1 VLGVQEV
8 DGEVQSLYR
17 EFQAEK
23 EDLLDSIRLL
33 GHQVLL
39 KDAIIA
45 AFIPQVSLP
54 SGARV
59 QECVLLLLCWA
70 IGPAL
75 RVMACVWGCWLGHHS
90 QTGHHKQL
98 WQRVVIRSAVPG

>member
-1 VLGVQEV
+1 MGRRCCQQEV

-17 EFQAEK
+17 EFQSEK

-45 AFIPQVSLP
+45 AFIPQVSSSHTAP
-54 SGARV
+54 
-59 QECVLLLLCWA
+59 
-70 IGPAL
+70 
-75 RVMACVWGCWLGHHS
+75 WG
-90 QTGHHKQL
+90 
-98 WQRVVIRSAVPG
+98 RSAGATRQGVPHGVGVWVWNGWVGEWGRGGLACGQSLLPDDI

>member
-1 VLGVQEV
+1 MPDTQTIVWECAINISLVALCCAAVLDVLQEV

-17 EFQAEK
+17 EFQSEK

-45 AFIPQVSLP
+45 AFIPQVGDNRP
-54 SGARV
+54 VGKR
-59 QECVLLLLCWA
+59 
-70 IGPAL
+70 
-75 RVMACVWGCWLGHHS
+75 
-90 QTGHHKQL
+90 
-98 WQRVVIRSAVPG
+98 

>member
-1 VLGVQEV
+1 VQEV

-17 EFQAEK
+17 EFQSEK

-45 AFIPQVSLP
+45 AFIPQVGDTRPTGGGVMTATSWQLDKLADTALTIQHVVVCWGMQ
-54 SGARV
+54 SQHIGA
-59 QECVLLLLCWA
+59 C
-70 IGPAL
+70 
-75 RVMACVWGCWLGHHS
+75 
-90 QTGHHKQL
+90 HKSS
-98 WQRVVIRSAVPG
+98 IEY

>member
-1 VLGVQEV
+1 MLKCLPLLRFDAGCCQQEV

-17 EFQAEK
+17 EFQSEK

-45 AFIPQVSLP
+45 AFIPQVSSSHTAP
-54 SGARV
+54 WGRSVAPQHRV
-59 QECVLLLLCWA
+59 CV
-70 IGPAL
+70 GVTPAG
-75 RVMACVWGCWLGHHS
+75 RACCL
-90 QTGHHKQL
+90 TL
-98 WQRVVIRSAVPG
+98 

>member
-1 VLGVQEV
+1 VVALRFVLQEV

-17 EFQAEK
+17 EFQSEK

-45 AFIPQVSLP
+45 AFIPQVRDTAAAALP
-54 SGARV
+54 VCGGGGNGV
-59 QECVLLLLCWA
+59 T
-70 IGPAL
+70 AL
-75 RVMACVWGCWLGHHS
+75 
-90 QTGHHKQL
+90 
-98 WQRVVIRSAVPG
+98 

>member
-1 VLGVQEV
+1 MWLGCCRESGVGASVSTYSFADAPAVGCLCLCVSVQEV

-45 AFIPQVSLP
+45 AFIPQVSRSKGVLP
-54 SGARV
+54 
-59 QECVLLLLCWA
+59 CCF
-70 IGPAL
+70 
-75 RVMACVWGCWLGHHS
+75 VW
-90 QTGHHKQL
+90 
-98 WQRVVIRSAVPG
+98 

>member
-1 VLGVQEV
+1 VLLSTQEV

-17 EFQAEK
+17 EFQSEK

-45 AFIPQVSLP
+45 AFIPQVSSSVTSSHTALLVAAQWRLSSARACW
-54 SGARV
+54 SGCSLALWSV
-59 QECVLLLLCWA
+59 LVLECVRLC
-70 IGPAL
+70 
-75 RVMACVWGCWLGHHS
+75 M
-90 QTGHHKQL
+90 
-98 WQRVVIRSAVPG
+98 

>member
-1 VLGVQEV
+1 MSAPAALRCGTCCQQEV

-17 EFQAEK
+17 EFQSEK

-45 AFIPQVSLP
+45 AFIPQVSSSHTAPWGRSL
-54 SGARV
+54 AR
-59 QECVLLLLCWA
+59 QH
-70 IGPAL
+70 
-75 RVMACVWGCWLGHHS
+75 RVCVWGGSRL
-90 QTGHHKQL
+90 
-98 WQRVVIRSAVPG
+98 

>member
-1 VLGVQEV
+1 VSCVLQEV

-17 EFQAEK
+17 EFQSEK

-45 AFIPQVSLP
+45 AFIPQVRDTLAAAAHCAS
-54 SGARV
+54 
-59 QECVLLLLCWA
+59 
-70 IGPAL
+70 
-75 RVMACVWGCWLGHHS
+75 
-90 QTGHHKQL
+90 
-98 WQRVVIRSAVPG
+98 VVVSAEG